1 MEETSGDGSNI
12 NRGDDRAQFCRGG
25 GSANDDALLDDDRRG
40 RVDPHDGGRV
50 SHDDP
55 VLAPGARAD
64 DTYESEETATTDQQ
78 SFRFHDYP

>member
-1 MEETSGDGSNI
+1 
-12 NRGDDRAQFCRGG
+12 
-25 GSANDDALLDDDRRG
+25 LDDDRRG